1 MEQSKKKQGGV
12 QHIENAPIS
21 QIVWFWYSKT
31 DHFRGER
38 QPKIDHLTLAPDII
52 GGDEQHDDETGG
64 ERMLN
69 VDQYEYIR
77 TAQRVYGKNVSE
89 IARETG
95 HSRNTVKKVLRGE
108 FTGYSARKTQP
119 YPVLGPYHEIIY
131 KWLEGDLE
139 SPKKQRHTAKR
150 IYTRLVN
157 ECGFAGSETTVRRHV
172 AAVKRTLGLNCSE
185 AFIPLEPSPRGEAE
199 ADWGT
204 AAVILGGEAVRVKC
218 FCMRSKYSGNPFV
231 RLYPCERQQAL
242 FDGLS
247 RGFLYY
253 GGVFPVVI
261 FDNLTAAVKKVL
273 LGKERKEQE
282 SFVRFRS
289 WYTFTGRF
297 CSPGRGNEKGGV
309 EGLVGFARRN
319 FLVPLPQG
327 ESLEDINDRLV
338 EECLAYGSHRIT
350 GREGSVRELHE
361 AERKTLMPLPRY
373 PYGNEQTV
381 SVKADKYATV
391 MVDKNRYS
399 VPASYAGRPLRAIL
413 TVDTISVYSGETRL
427 AVHGRQYGN
436 NHWILDA
443 DHYLE
448 LLRERPGA
456 FRDAR
461 PLTEWKKTWSES
473 MNTLLERFQERRGE
487 NRGIKEFIDV
497 LLLTRNYGQ
506 KQVEDAVERALE
518 NGLGN
523 AAGIRCLLET
533 AGRQEDFVRPLESAR
548 WTVLPPADVSAY
560 SALETGQ

>member
-1 MEQSKKKQGGV
+1 
-12 QHIENAPIS
+12 
-21 QIVWFWYSKT
+21 
-31 DHFRGER
+31 
-38 QPKIDHLTLAPDII
+38 
-52 GGDEQHDDETGG
+52 
-64 ERMLN
+64 MLN

-108 FTGYSARKTQP
+108 FTGYSARRSQP
-119 YPVLGPYHEIIY
+119 SPVLGPYHEIIY
-131 KWLEGDLE
+131 NWLEGDLE